1 VDIQCDYL
9 FVEGTSG
16 DHITTLYP
24 VIIRVDGEPVSI
36 RLLGTPRIEYA
47 AILPIKHLS
56 IQTKHNKNFVIVGA
70 GPTLYGFMDEL
81 SDIRSNVD
89 NTVCSINRT
98 HEFLIKR
105 NIIPDIHLLYERDI
119 DSIEQSLGGQPHK
132 DVTYYVCS
140 MCDENIFKQLKD
152 YKCVLWHTEVPNDPS
167 GDYRQLISSSFPNEP
182 FVSVGPT
189 SFLKSFGI
197 GQALG
202 FTNYEIYG
210 IDCSFPISGSGY
222 VNEYEGDGPE
232 SRFYLWASGS
242 SNELRRYCIN
252 NTLLLQTI
260 GFMEYCKKHKDLYIK
275 IHGDGLLGFVV
286 GII

>member
-1 VDIQCDYL
+1 MGIQCNFL

-16 DHITTLYP
+16 DNITTLYP
-24 VIIRVDGEPVSI
+24 ITIKIDGEPVSI
-36 RLLGTPRIEYA
+36 RALGTPRIEYSA
-47 AILPIKHLS
+47 NLPIKHL
-56 IQTKHNKNFVIVGA
+56 ITQPRHNKNFVIVGA

-81 SDIRSNVD
+81 FDIRNSVD

-105 NIIPDIHLLYERDI
+105 NIIPDIHVFYERDI
-119 DSIEQSLGGQPHK
+119 NLIEQSLGGQPHR

-152 YKCVLWHTEVPNDPS
+152 YKCVLWHTEVPNGPS
-167 GDYRQLISSSFPNEP
+167 GDYHQLISLSFPNEP
-182 FVSVGPT
+182 FVGVGPT

-222 VNEYEGDGPE
+222 VNEYEEYDPE
-232 SRFYLWASGS
+232 SRFYLWASGK
-242 SNELRRYCIN
+242 SNELRRYCLN

-260 GFMEYCKKHKDLYIK
+260 DFMKHYKEHKDLYIR

-286 GII
+286 GGI